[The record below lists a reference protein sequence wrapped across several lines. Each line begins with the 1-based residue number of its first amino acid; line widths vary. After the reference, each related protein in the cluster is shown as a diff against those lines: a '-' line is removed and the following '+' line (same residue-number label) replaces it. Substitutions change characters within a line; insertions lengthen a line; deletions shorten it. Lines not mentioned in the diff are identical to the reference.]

1 MKAPGGPQISLT
13 CREEAFHQPSF
24 HQQQGCVCWDPCLNR
39 REAFPGDGESC
50 APAKPR
56 SCRRVQLPVSRRA
69 GRHLEWRVS
78 FTSQGRVSLVHCE
91 ERGSSIGTPNFAFL
105 PQVDNRCKIVPFLT
119 VLLHPPKRSIS
130 KYLNGCHPTSQRCPL
145 FPHDGSFLTSEFPQA
160 LQECWASVPAH
171 WLSGHAQGTSPATP
185 LPHRIESRRA
195 SSWACE
201 IDSMWDVLN
210 TIAGPWPSENSH

>member
-1 MKAPGGPQISLT
+1 M
-13 CREEAFHQPSF
+13 
-24 HQQQGCVCWDPCLNR
+24 
-39 REAFPGDGESC
+39 C
-50 APAKPR
+50 AGIPA
-56 SCRRVQLPVSRRA
+56 CTG
-69 GRHLEWRVS
+69 GRHFLGMANPVPQPNQGAAEGCSCQSPGEQAGIWNGVS
-78 FTSQGRVSLVHCE
+78 FTSLVHCE
-91 ERGSSIGTPNFAFL
+91 ERGSPIGTPNFAFL

-119 VLLHPPKRSIS
+119 MLLHPSKRSIS

-185 LPHRIESRRA
+185 LPRRIESRRA

-201 IDSMWDVLN
+201 IDSTWDVLN
-210 TIAGPWPSENSH
+210 TIAGPWPSENSR